1 MPNHNS
7 SVSGQSRAYAI
18 GLTVLS
24 AAGRL
29 LPHVPNVTPMG
40 ASCLFAGSRLAGWL
54 SYLLP
59 LVVMAA
65 TDPIVGSSGGAH
77 GGYSSTSLVVYACFM
92 INVWIGRRLVR
103 DVTATR
109 VGGAAFLCSLQ
120 FFLITNFAVWFRSAD
135 GASQM
140 YPRSLGGLMECYAAA
155 LPFWGRTLAGDL
167 LFSGALFGVYA
178 LLARRTSE
186 RENHATA

>member
-1 MPNHNS
+1 MHNQNH
-7 SVSGQSRAYAI
+7 SRAYAI

-24 AAGRL
+24 ALGRV

-40 ASCLFAGSRLAGWL
+40 ASCLFAGSRIAGWL

-65 TDPIVGSSGGAH
+65 TDPIVGAAGGARS
-77 GGYSSTSLVVYACFM
+77 GYSSTSLVVYACFM
-92 INVWIGRRLVR
+92 INVWIGRRMVR
-103 DVTATR
+103 DVTAVR

-120 FFLITNFAVWFRSAD
+120 FYLLTNLAVWFRSAD
-135 GASQM
+135 SVGHM
-140 YPRSLGGLMECYAAA
+140 YARSLSGLLECYAAA

-167 LFSGALFGVYA
+167 LFSGALFGIYA
-178 LLARRTSE
+178 LLARRASE
-186 RENHATA
+186 AGSRAIA

>member
-1 MPNHNS
+1 MRNPN
-7 SVSGQSRAYAI
+7 QSRAYAV

-29 LPHVPNVTPMG
+29 IPHVPNVTPLG
-40 ASCLFAGSRLAGWL
+40 ASCLFAGSRIGGYL

-59 LVVMAA
+59 LVVMLA
-65 TDPIVGSSGGAH
+65 TDPIVGAAGGARS
-77 GGYSSTSLVVYACFM
+77 GYSSTSLVVYACFM

-103 DVTATR
+103 QVTATR

-120 FFLITNFAVWFRSAD
+120 FYLLTNLAVWFVSSG
-135 GASQM
+135 GAHPF
-140 YPRSLGGLMECYAAA
+140 YARSLSGLLENYAAA

-167 LFSGALFGVYA
+167 LFSGAIFGMYA
-178 LLARRTSE
+178 LLARRASE
-186 RENHATA
+186 AGNRAVA